1 MVCIN
6 CGEEIQA
13 HKVKKARGQAK
24 YCGPSCQNEY
34 WKKKYAGQNTIWGI
48 SSATVGAINELRASV
63 DLLRRGYSVFRAL
76 SPSCPC
82 DLVLL
87 KDGDVFRVEVTTGH
101 NSSNGRLYYPKKD
114 PQLYDILAVVTSDSI
129 IYFTEHADLKA
140 ALTPSIEDSQK
151 ADGVNLGLAGEPENG
166 DGQDMAQDEI
176 VDSGG
181 NTEAS
186 SYQRR

>member
-6 CGEEIQA
+6 CGEEIQV
-13 HKVKKARGQAK
+13 HKVKRTRGQAK
-24 YCGPSCQNEY
+24 YCDPSCQKEY
-34 WKKKYAGQNTIWGI
+34 WKKKYAGQNTIWGV
-48 SSATVGAINELRASV
+48 SSSTVGAINELRVSV

-114 PQLYDILAVVTSDSI
+114 PQLYDILAIVTSDSI
-129 IYFTEHADLKA
+129 IYFTENVDLKA
-140 ALTPSIEDSQK
+140 ALIPGLKNGSSQDK
-151 ADGVNLGLAGEPENG
+151 TQG
-166 DGQDMAQDEI
+166 EI
-176 VDSGG
+176 VAPVA

-186 SYQRR
+186 SYQ

>member
-6 CGEEIQA
+6 CGKEIQA

-24 YCGPSCQNEY
+24 YCGSSCQNEY

-114 PQLYDILAVVTSDSI
+114 PQLYDILAIVTSDSI
-129 IYFTEHADLKA
+129 IYFTENADLKA
-140 ALTPSIEDSQK
+140 ALIP
-151 ADGVNLGLAGEPENG
+151 GLKNG
-166 DGQDMAQDEI
+166 DSEGKAGAEI
-176 VDSGG
+176 LDPGA
-181 NTEAS
+181 N
-186 SYQRR
+186 